1 MWKLMLSTRIKKV
14 VRVSGSSH
22 GSLLK
27 KFLMQEI
34 NVFWRNRFNEYLQE
48 GGEFT

>member
-1 MWKLMLSTRIKKV
+1 MLSTRIKKV
-14 VRVSGSSH
+14 VRVSDYMH

-34 NVFWRNRFNEYLQE
+34 NVFWRNRFNDYFQE